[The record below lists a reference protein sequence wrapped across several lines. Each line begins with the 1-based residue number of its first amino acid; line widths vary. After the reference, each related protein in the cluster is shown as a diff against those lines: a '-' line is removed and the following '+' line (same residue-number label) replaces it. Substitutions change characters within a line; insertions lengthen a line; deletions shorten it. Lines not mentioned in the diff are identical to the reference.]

1 MICQNC
7 GIEAPTRKVAF
18 YQNIGALVVRFSQ
31 GVDGLLCKNCIH
43 RSFWRMTLTTLILGW
58 WGIISLIVTPIF
70 LLNNIFRYLFSLSMP
85 PVPEDA
91 VVPQLTDDDRRK
103 IIPHVESLFDR
114 LNEETADLTEIAN
127 EFATRIGVT
136 PGQIVLAIREIATEA
151 QAENPT

>member
-1 MICQNC
+1 MICQSC
-7 GIEAPTRKVAF
+7 GIEAPTKQVTF

-31 GVDGLLCKNCIH
+31 SVDGLQCKNCIH
-43 RSFWRMTLTTLILGW
+43 KNFWKMTLTTLVLGW

-85 PVPEDA
+85 PVPEQA
-91 VVPQLTDDDRRK
+91 VVPELTDDDRRK
-103 IIPHVESLFDR
+103 ISPHVESLFHR

-136 PGQIVLAIREIATEA
+136 PGQIVLAIREIALSS
-151 QAENPT
+151 QAET